1 MALSTPFSEIYA
13 IFLNDITDQ
22 RLVDLLTPEE
32 LGDILE
38 DYLMESVAVHFK
50 ECKKDLN
57 DMDLEAKVFNS
68 NLTHEEKVILSKGM
82 KLKWLQSNF
91 IANESRLV
99 SRLTTKDYRIFSPAN
114 HLKILLEINNETKT
128 EIRELIMSYLYDH
141 LIYGGR

>member
-1 MALSTPFSEIYA
+1 MVLSTPFEDIYA

-22 RLVDLLTPEE
+22 RLVDLLTPDE
-32 LGDILE
+32 LGDVLE
-38 DYLMESVAVHFK
+38 DYLMESAAIHFK

-57 DMDLEAKVFNS
+57 DMDVNAKAFNI

-99 SRLTTKDYRIFSPAN
+99 SRLTTKDYSIFSPAN
-114 HLKILLEINNETKT
+114 HLKVLLEISNETKK
-128 EIRELIMSYLYDH
+128 EIRELVMNYLYSH
-141 LIYGGR
+141 LISGGR

>member
-1 MALSTPFSEIYA
+1 MALSTPFSEIYT

-32 LGDILE
+32 LGDVLE

-99 SRLTTKDYRIFSPAN
+99 SRLTTKDYSIFSPAN

>member
-1 MALSTPFSEIYA
+1 MALSTPFSEIYT

-32 LGDILE
+32 LGDVLE
-38 DYLMESVAVHFK
+38 DYLMESAAVHFK

-128 EIRELIMSYLYDH
+128 EMRELIMSYLYDH

>member
-1 MALSTPFSEIYA
+1 MALSTPFSEIYT

-32 LGDILE
+32 LGDVLE
-38 DYLMESVAVHFK
+38 DYLMESAAVHFK

>member
-1 MALSTPFSEIYA
+1 MALSTPFEDIYA

-22 RLVDLLTPEE
+22 RLVDLLTPDE

-38 DYLMESVAVHFK
+38 DYLMESVAIHFK

-57 DMDLEAKVFNS
+57 DMDLGAKVFNTD
-68 NLTHEEKVILSKGM
+68 LTHEEKVILAKGM
-82 KLKWLQSNF
+82 KLKWLASNF

-114 HLKILLEINNETKT
+114 HLKVLLEINNETKK
-128 EIRELIMSYLYDH
+128 EVRELKMNYLYHH
-141 LIYGGR
+141 LIHGGR

>member
-32 LGDILE
+32 LGDVLE
-38 DYLMESVAVHFK
+38 DYLMESAAVHFK

-128 EIRELIMSYLYDH
+128 EMRELIMSYLYDH